1 MKAVATVAREQVI
14 DLIEGLPSESL
25 QELVRFIEF
34 LRFRGG
40 QEAKTPIDDAEA
52 PLIAIIRRHLPPED
66 QRRLSALRASKEE
79 RPLTPEEHTELLA
92 YVERV
97 EREDAERAQAL
108 LDLSRLRKM
117 PLATLMTDL
126 GFVLNA

>member
-1 MKAVATVAREQVI
+1 MATVAREQVI
-14 DLIEGLPSESL
+14 DLIEDLPSESL

-40 QEAKTPIDDAEA
+40 QGPTRTSVPDAEA
-52 PLIAIIRRHLPPED
+52 PLLAVIRRRLPPED
-66 QRRLSALRASKEE
+66 QRRLTALRADKEE
-79 RPLTPEEHTELLA
+79 RPLTPKEHAELLA

-108 LDLSRLRKM
+108 IDLSQLRKV
-117 PLATLMTDL
+117 PLAVLMTDL
-126 GFVLNA
+126 GLASDA